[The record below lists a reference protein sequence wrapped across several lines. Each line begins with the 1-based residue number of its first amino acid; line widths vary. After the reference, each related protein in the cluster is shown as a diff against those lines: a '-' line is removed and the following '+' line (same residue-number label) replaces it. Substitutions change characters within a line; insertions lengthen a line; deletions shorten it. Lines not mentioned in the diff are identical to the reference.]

1 MIKAIYKYKI
11 PQDYAYVTK
20 TGRIEAWIE
29 KEGIITYVHLN
40 YGALLYDFVF
50 SAKFSLPSFG
60 IPYEHIDIGIA
71 LVKREIVGAIREC
84 LETDVFPPLTSWV
97 KYIET
102 LDKTSTSYK
111 NKQFNAQWKDN
122 KIVITRD

>member
-11 PQDYAYVTK
+11 PQNYAYITK
-20 TGRIEAWIE
+20 TSRIEAWIE
-29 KEGIITYVHLN
+29 KEGIKTAIHLR
-40 YGALLYDFVF
+40 YGGLIKNVF